1 MIKLSSLNCD
11 QCREQFDL
19 YCEPKYLSCG
29 KTICTKCEFTICRE
43 AIKKRFKCAICTQY
57 HDIPDEGFLVNK
69 EIYSKIKTELI
80 ELHEEQSKESSQFEI
95 NLIKTK
101 SLIAWLENFETECV
115 NILYEHCLEQKRLV
129 QLETELK
136 IQKLITKESENNS
149 QEKIDKLNELNE
161 ELIEVID
168 DYEHKCKGGFLCNSS
183 LIKETL
189 NELINSTNIFLNEKQ
204 DYLKQNEANYDE
216 ISKTNNELLS
226 IQLKLNQKII
236 KFKNIIFNSNKIEYY
251 NNETD
256 ELVLGYFDYDKCLTV
271 NIFVLN
277 YYYYAM
283 LIYIFVCYI

>member
-11 QCREQFDL
+11 QCKKQFDL

-29 KTICTKCEFTICRE
+29 KTICTRCEFNICRE

-57 HDIPDEGFLVNK
+57 HDIPVEGFLINE
-69 EIYSKIKTELI
+69 EIYSKIKTESI
-80 ELHEEQSKESSQFEI
+80 ELHKEQSKESSQFEI
-95 NLIKTK
+95 NLIETK
-101 SLIAWLENFETECV
+101 SLIEWLENFETECI

-129 QLETELK
+129 QLETEFK
-136 IQKLITKESENNS
+136 IQKLITKESENNNS

-168 DYEHKCKGGFLCNSS
+168 DYEQKCKGEFLCNSS
-183 LIKETL
+183 SIKETL

-216 ISKTNNELLS
+216 ISKTNNEFLS
-226 IQLKLNQKII
+226 IQSKLNQKII

-271 NIFVLN
+271 CFKLL
-277 YYYYAM
+277 YYAI